1 MLRYYPIAIV
11 YKVFQKLLLLLL
23 FVCSI
28 SSAYAFPPAERS
40 NPPATLLLLPPTQ
53 EVVYNADPYMEI
65 YEDTSGT
72 ATFEDILN
80 KQVPFIPKL
89 NMIGDIKE
97 GTPYWIKISIKNQL
111 NWDAMFIMFPGKWD
125 YVDLY
130 QVAGGAVNIKKT
142 GYLVP
147 LEERDQPK
155 RTPYFEIFT
164 RLGEE
169 QTLYLRAHNKLNTSR
184 KSSYR
189 STIQYRTNYFENQIQ
204 ERYIQGGYSGILL
217 AMVLYNFIIFLMVRD
232 RSYLYYVLS
241 SACFFLYWLTSNDFT
256 FEYLW
261 TEYLYWDK
269 ISTFYLTLAFLAFYI
284 LFTKSFLNARQQ
296 LPRYNLIFNGML
308 ILIGVGIGMCLA
320 GIYIPFNYIT
330 PTLAIISTFIIVA
343 ASVSS
348 IAKGNRAA
356 TYFLLANSAQL
367 IGATVYGLMFM
378 GVLPEN
384 IFTVHALPFGSV
396 MQAILF
402 SASLANRIN
411 LLNREVADIAIAKEK
426 LQKEKEVESKHQIEL
441 RKQELEQQIK
451 ERTTELSQKSYELE
465 LKNKDIID
473 SIVYAKK
480 IQEAISPD
488 IQTLKEVLPKHFVLQ
503 KPKDIVSGDFYW
515 FTTVK
520 NQEDGTTSKENQ
532 TLIIAVADCIGH
544 GVPGAFM
551 SIIGSKLLD
560 QIVNNNKVTTP
571 SAILHLLHTELVK
584 SLQQNNYNSSRTKEG
599 MEIAL
604 LSIDFSTNT
613 ITFAG
618 AKRPLYLVKDN
629 ALSEIRGNNFT
640 IGGHSYGNIPVFQDH
655 TFKLEEG
662 TTLYLASDGYAD
674 QFGGENNKKFMS
686 KNFKKK
692 LISIC
697 HLEKEG
703 QKEALEETFEEW
715 KGSYSQVDDV
725 LVVGIGF

>member
-1 MLRYYPIAIV
+1 MLHFYLMPFNRKVIV
-11 YKVFQKLLLLLL
+11 RL
-23 FVCSI
+23 FILFFICGT
-28 SSAYAFPPAERS
+28 SSALAAFANPA
-40 NPPATLLLLPPTQ
+40 PDPATLLLLPPTQ
-53 EVVYNADPYMEI
+53 KVKYDADPFMQM
-65 YEDTSGT
+65 YEDPTGK
-72 ATFEDILN
+72 ATLEDILN
-80 KQVPFIPKL
+80 AHVKFVPKQDLIS
-89 NMIGDIKE
+89 NIKA
-97 GTPYWIKISIKNQL
+97 GTPYWIKINIKNQL
-111 NWDAMFIMFPGKWD
+111 EWDAMFVLFPGKWD
-125 YVDLY
+125 YIDLY
-130 QVAGGAVNIKKT
+130 QVSGGAVKVKKT

-147 LEERDQPK
+147 IEERDQPK

-169 QTLYLRAHNKLNTSR
+169 QTLYLRAYNDLNTSR
-184 KSSYR
+184 TASYR
-189 STIQYRTNYFENQIQ
+189 SVMQYRTDYFETQIQ

-261 TEYLYWDK
+261 TQYLYWDK
-269 ISTFYLTLAFLAFYI
+269 ISTFYLTLFFLAFYI
-284 LFTKSFLNARQQ
+284 LFTKSFLDAKKQ
-296 LPRYNLIFNGML
+296 LHRFNMVFNGML
-308 ILIGVGIGMCLA
+308 LLVGLSICLGIA
-320 GIYIPFNYIT
+320 GIYKPLNTIT
-330 PTLAIISTFIIVA
+330 PILAIISTFIIVA
-343 ASVSS
+343 ASVRS
-348 IAKGNRAA
+348 ITKGHKVAF
-356 TYFLLANSAQL
+356 YFLLANSAQL
-367 IGATVYGLMFM
+367 LGATIYGLMFM
-378 GVLPEN
+378 GLLPEN
-384 IFTVHALPFGSV
+384 VYTYHAMPFGSV
-396 MQAILF
+396 LQAILF

-411 LLNREVADIAIAKEK
+411 ILNKEVADIAIAKEK
-426 LQKEKEVESKHQIEL
+426 LEKKKEADSKQQIEL

-451 ERTTELSQKSYELE
+451 ERTMELQQKTYELE

-473 SIVYAKK
+473 SINYAKK

-488 IQTLKEVLPKHFVLQ
+488 IQSLKNVLPKHFVLQ

-520 NQEDGTTSKENQ
+520 SQEQAMLPNGNQ

-560 QIVNNNKVTTP
+560 QIININKVTTP
-571 SAILHLLHTELVK
+571 SKILYLLHTELVK
-584 SLQQNNYNSSRTKEG
+584 SLHQNNYSESRTKEG

-604 LSIDFSTNT
+604 LRIDFCTNT

-618 AKRPLYLVKDN
+618 AKRPLYLVKDQN
-629 ALSEIRGNNFT
+629 LTEIRGNNFT
-640 IGGHSYGNIPVFQDH
+640 IGGYSFGMLPEFMDH

-674 QFGGENNKKFMS
+674 QFGGEKNKKFMS

-697 HLEKEG
+697 HLEKEV
-703 QKEALEETFEEW
+703 QREALEETFEEW